1 MKRILSSLI
10 CFLIIGNIQAQE
22 IINISGRITDKETGQ
37 ALVAASVYSEGTSYG
52 TLSSAD
58 GSFTLRLP
66 YGKHTI
72 VISYVGYESER
83 LEVLLPNDWP
93 ADRFI
98 SLSRDRQLIKE
109 EIVIVGSRS
118 AARTLTSSAV
128 PVDVFSS
135 VILENSG
142 QTDISQAL
150 NAIAPSFYST
160 RLTYSDA
167 TDHMDPAALRGLN
180 PDQTLIL
187 VNGKRHHPSAVV
199 NVLSV
204 VGRGSVIND
213 LNTIPS
219 AAIERIEIL
228 RDGASSQYGSDAIA
242 GVINLVLKS
251 DTSAVYVNT
260 RLGQYYA
267 GDGLEKNFSANYGF
281 GTSKGGFINLTTSFT
296 QREATNRA
304 GIYEGLV
311 YRTDGQGGLSFEE
324 NLELDNEIIA
334 SRGLERK
341 DFSLHLGNS
350 ALSNASVYLNAMLPL
365 SANAEFYAFGGMNY
379 RNSLS
384 AGNYRLPSDSPRN
397 NTDIYPDGFLPEINA
412 LLGDQFLSAGIRGQM
427 KDWEVDLSNTY
438 GANRIDF
445 YVNNS
450 LNASM
455 GSSTPR
461 NFESGGLGFTQNTFN
476 LDFVRS
482 LTDLPLMESLDLAF
496 GSEYR
501 IENYRITAG
510 EEASYIN
517 EDQIAYPGA
526 QGFPGYQPVDETN
539 VSRSNLGI
547 YADASFNFSQLFLL
561 ETAGRYESYSDFGS
575 RFSGKLA
582 GRVSPTP
589 WLNLRASLSSGFRA
603 PSLQQKYYSNTG
615 SYYFGGNLFEV
626 LTASNN
632 SRVAEAFG
640 IPSLNE
646 EYSVS
651 ASFGVTVKPGRN
663 TTFTTDFFQVDVT
676 DRVVLSSTFYA
687 FIPEVYSLLEELEGV
702 GGAQFFTN
710 AVDTRTRGMDVFLSH
725 RINFAAS
732 RLLITLAANVNQT
745 KVVGDVKA
753 GEVIESNGLSSLL
766 FDRQARAL
774 MELAQPRNKVTASI
788 NYSLKRLS
796 ITYRN
801 SFFGQVSYRG
811 IDESAGELAKDQN
824 YSAKLLTDLKI
835 GYQLAKS
842 ININLGANNLFDVY
856 PDKNVES
863 LESFGRFPYNTAVTQ
878 FGFNG
883 GFCYAGLDFS
893 F

>member
-1 MKRILSSLI
+1 
-10 CFLIIGNIQAQE
+10 
-22 IINISGRITDKETGQ
+22 
-37 ALVAASVYSEGTSYG
+37 
-52 TLSSAD
+52 
-58 GSFTLRLP
+58 
-66 YGKHTI
+66 
-72 VISYVGYESER
+72 
-83 LEVLLPNDWP
+83 
-93 ADRFI
+93 
-98 SLSRDRQLIKE
+98 
-109 EIVIVGSRS
+109 
-118 AARTLTSSAV
+118 
-128 PVDVFSS
+128 
-135 VILENSG
+135 
-142 QTDISQAL
+142 
-150 NAIAPSFYST
+150 
-160 RLTYSDA
+160 
-167 TDHMDPAALRGLN
+167 
-180 PDQTLIL
+180 
-187 VNGKRHHPSAVV
+187 
-199 NVLSV
+199 
-204 VGRGSVIND
+204 
-213 LNTIPS
+213 
-219 AAIERIEIL
+219 
-228 RDGASSQYGSDAIA
+228 
-242 GVINLVLKS
+242 
-251 DTSAVYVNT
+251 
-260 RLGQYYA
+260 
-267 GDGLEKNFSANYGF
+267 
-281 GTSKGGFINLTTSFT
+281 
-296 QREATNRA
+296 
-304 GIYEGLV
+304 
-311 YRTDGQGGLSFEE
+311 
-324 NLELDNEIIA
+324 
-334 SRGLERK
+334 
-341 DFSLHLGNS
+341 
-350 ALSNASVYLNAMLPL
+350 
-365 SANAEFYAFGGMNY
+365 
-379 RNSLS
+379 
-384 AGNYRLPSDSPRN
+384 
-397 NTDIYPDGFLPEINA
+397 
-412 LLGDQFLSAGIRGQM
+412 
-427 KDWEVDLSNTY
+427 
-438 GANRIDF
+438 
-445 YVNNS
+445 
-450 LNASM
+450 
-455 GSSTPR
+455 
-461 NFESGGLGFTQNTFN
+461 
-476 LDFVRS
+476 
-482 LTDLPLMESLDLAF
+482 
-496 GSEYR
+496 
-501 IENYRITAG
+501 
-510 EEASYIN
+510 
-517 EDQIAYPGA
+517 
-526 QGFPGYQPVDETN
+526 
-539 VSRSNLGI
+539 
-547 YADASFNFSQLFLL
+547 
-561 ETAGRYESYSDFGS
+561 
-575 RFSGKLA
+575 
-582 GRVSPTP
+582 
-589 WLNLRASLSSGFRA
+589 
-603 PSLQQKYYSNTG
+603 LQQKYYSNTG